1 MLFLASFSSSCKQ
14 NTKGRIYFNL
24 NGGTFSDPNFNVEY
38 LEGVSNTPV
47 RISIPDPIKEG
58 YTFVSWREKLEGGNF
73 IEVRKIVNQEDNNS
87 YYYYPYGNST
97 LYAYFEPRMSFTFNL
112 TEGANNAGEIV
123 NPIYADYFQDN
134 KLNGY
139 TNMKIVSS
147 NYLPTATAKDMS
159 FDYWYL
165 KKPLIKQEDDV
176 STKYVLDNSKEDG
189 IYRFEEQF
197 NLENMVFPYDES
209 QQITLYAK
217 WTSFPTITIHFNLPN
232 INTYQFKAQNRVI
245 KDDIY
250 KGIEER
256 LNVDFSTV
264 GYHYYDNLRYAG
276 LYLDNQFT
284 EEFYLDTSI
293 VDLNLDLYIKWE
305 KQVNVTLDYN
315 GGKVDNNLTESFIFY
330 ENDILDDDFFF
341 KHTPTKANTSF
352 KYFTL
357 NNKEY
362 ITSLPLSS
370 NDITLLAIYDDDLSL
385 SINFTYPDNY
395 TKDKLPNKTFL
406 IKKEDTIESKIEIMR
421 NDFNSSDLKN
431 DFVIS
436 KIYYLDENNKEV
448 DVDFSTIT
456 NDITIY
462 IKLLYQMKINI
473 YSYLGADLNLDG
485 SEIKTININKSTD
498 IDKKDYSILSNHIII
513 NDVIYLP
520 YKYYLDSKLTKE
532 ISFPFSISLNDK
544 DNEMNIYMLLKE
556 GVKLTFYDANN
567 KPYIVENN
575 SNVYYAIKNSLIDFD
590 NLKLL
595 KGKTLIIRGG
605 KTLSNYFPAASC
617 DIIVS

>member
-1 MLFLASFSSSCKQ
+1 M
-14 NTKGRIYFNL
+14 
-24 NGGTFSDPNFNVEY
+24 
-38 LEGVSNTPV
+38 
-47 RISIPDPIKEG
+47 
-58 YTFVSWREKLEGGNF
+58 
-73 IEVRKIVNQEDNNS
+73 
-87 YYYYPYGNST
+87 
-97 LYAYFEPRMSFTFNL
+97 
-112 TEGANNAGEIV
+112 
-123 NPIYADYFQDN
+123 
-134 KLNGY
+134 
-139 TNMKIVSS
+139 
-147 NYLPTATAKDMS
+147 
-159 FDYWYL
+159 
-165 KKPLIKQEDDV
+165 
-176 STKYVLDNSKEDG
+176 
-189 IYRFEEQF
+189 
-197 NLENMVFPYDES
+197 
-209 QQITLYAK
+209 
-217 WTSFPTITIHFNLPN
+217 
-232 INTYQFKAQNRVI
+232 
-245 KDDIY
+245 
-250 KGIEER
+250 
-256 LNVDFSTV
+256 
-264 GYHYYDNLRYAG
+264 
-276 LYLDNQFT
+276 
-284 EEFYLDTSI
+284 
-293 VDLNLDLYIKWE
+293 
-305 KQVNVTLDYN
+305 
-315 GGKVDNNLTESFIFY
+315 
-330 ENDILDDDFFF
+330 
-341 KHTPTKANTSF
+341 
-352 KYFTL
+352 